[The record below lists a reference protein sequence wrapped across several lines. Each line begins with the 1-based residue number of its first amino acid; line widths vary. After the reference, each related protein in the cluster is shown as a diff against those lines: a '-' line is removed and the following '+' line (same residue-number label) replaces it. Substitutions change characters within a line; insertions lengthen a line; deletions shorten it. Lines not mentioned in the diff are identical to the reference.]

1 MVNKRLKEIYDQYY
15 LMVMDVAFKVL
26 RDYHLAQDVCQD
38 VFMRLSANRISKERS
53 PEEIRKYLMVVAY
66 NRAIDYYRSKMRS
79 NETVQPPENKSVGSN
94 RFFEIMEQT
103 EDRRMFTSHLLED
116 LKKHRRDW
124 YEIVLR
130 IEVYDYTAEEV
141 ARELGISS
149 SLVRSKLCR
158 AKKWLVKNY
167 RCEYEKL

>member
-1 MVNKRLKEIYDQYY
+1 MADKRLKEIYDQYY
-15 LMVMDVAFKVL
+15 LLVMDVAFKVL

-38 VFMRLSANRISKERS
+38 VFMRLSTNRINKERS
-53 PEEIRKYLMVVAY
+53 TEEIRKYLMVVAH
-66 NRAIDYYRSKMRS
+66 NRAIDYYRSKMRR
-79 NETVQPPENKSVGSN
+79 NETVLQSENRSVGSD

-103 EDRRMFTSHLLED
+103 EDRKIFTSNLLGD
-116 LKKHRRDW
+116 LKRHRRDW

-167 RCEYEKL
+167 RREYEKL